1 MSAKWEKQEGNTGTL
16 TVEVPAE
23 EVNAGLDKAFKKVVK
38 EINVPGFRKGKMPRQ
53 MFEKRFGVES
63 LYQDALDFILPD
75 AYANAVEEAGIN
87 PVDRPEIDIETLEKN
102 QPLVFTAKVTVKPEV
117 ELGEYKGLEVTKQDT
132 EVTDEDIEN
141 QLKESQERFAELAVK
156 EDEAIVEG
164 DTAVIDFEGFVDG
177 EAFEGGA
184 GNDYSLEIGSNSF
197 IPGFEEQLIG
207 LKAGEEKDVE
217 VTFPEEYHAA
227 ELAGKAATFK
237 VKVNEVKAKELPE
250 LDDELAKEIDP
261 EVGSVEE
268 LRTKLK
274 ENTIAEKASAADA
287 ALRDELVQKA
297 AENATIDIPHAMI
310 HSEMDRMMQDFE
322 QRLTQQGM
330 NLDLYYQFSGQD
342 EAALREQMHGDAE
355 TRVRV
360 SLTLEAIAEAENLE
374 VTPEDIDKEL
384 EKMAGQFN
392 MDVEQIKAALGGT
405 EMLENDIRMQNT
417 VEFLVENANITT
429 EVNDAED
436 AE

>member
-1 MSAKWEKQEGNTGTL
+1 MSAKWEKQEGNVGVL

-23 EVNAGLDKAFKKVVK
+23 EVNGALDKAFKKVVK

-87 PVDRPEIDIETLEKN
+87 PVDRPEIDIEKLEKN
-102 QPLVFTAKVTVKPEV
+102 EPLVFTAKVIVKPEV
-117 ELGEYKGLEVTKQDT
+117 ELGEYKGLEVSKEDT
-132 EVTDEDIEN
+132 NVTDEEIEA
-141 QLKESQERFAELAVK
+141 QLKESQERMAELTVK
-156 EDEAIVEG
+156 EDGQVENG

-197 IPGFEEQLIG
+197 IPGFEEQLVG
-207 LKAGEEKDVE
+207 AKTGEQKDVE
-217 VTFPEEYHAA
+217 VTFPEEYHAE
-227 ELAGKAATFK
+227 ELAGKSATFK
-237 VKVNEVKAKELPE
+237 VTVNEVKAKELPE
-250 LDDELAKEIDP
+250 LNDEFAKELDE
-261 EVGSVEE
+261 EVEGLDA
-268 LRTKLK
+268 LRTKMK
-274 ENTIAEKASAADA
+274 ENLKAEKENSSETQM
-287 ALRDELVQKA
+287 RDQLVQKA
-297 AENATIDIPHAMI
+297 AENATVEIPQAMI
-310 HSEMDRMMQDFE
+310 NSEIDRMMQDFE
-322 QRLTQQGM
+322 QRLSQQGM
-330 NLDLYYQFSGQD
+330 NKELYFQFSGQD
-342 EAALREQMHGDAE
+342 EDALREQMTADAE

-360 SLTLEAIAEAENLE
+360 SLTLEAIAKAENME
-374 VTPEDIDKEL
+374 VTSEDIDKEL

-392 MDVEQIKAALGGT
+392 MDAEQIKTALGGT

-417 VEFLVENANITT
+417 VEFLVENAK
-429 EVNDAED
+429 VSDAKA

>member
-1 MSAKWEKQEGNTGTL
+1 MSAKWEKQEGNVGVL

-23 EVNAGLDKAFKKVVK
+23 EVNGALDKAFKKVVK

-102 QPLVFTAKVTVKPEV
+102 QPLVFTAKVIVKPEV
-117 ELGEYKGLEVTKQDT
+117 ELGEYKGLEVAR
-132 EVTDEDIEN
+132 ENANVTDEEIEA
-141 QLKESQERFAELAVK
+141 QLKESQERMAELSVK
-156 EDEAIVEG
+156 EEAIENG

-207 LKAGEEKDVE
+207 AKAGEQKDVE
-217 VTFPEEYHAA
+217 VTFPEEYHAE

-237 VKVNEVKAKELPE
+237 VTVNEVKAKELPE
-250 LDDELAKEIDP
+250 LNDEFAKELDE
-261 EVGSVEE
+261 EVEGLEA
-268 LRTKLK
+268 LRTKMK
-274 ENTIAEKASAADA
+274 ENLQTEKASASDA
-287 ALRDELVQKA
+287 KLRDDLVQQA
-297 AENATIDIPHAMI
+297 AENATVEIPEAMI
-310 HSEMDRMMQDFE
+310 KTEIDRMMQDFE
-322 QRLTQQGM
+322 QRLSQQGM
-330 NLDLYYQFSGQD
+330 NLELYFQFSGQD
-342 EAALREQMHGDAE
+342 EDALREQMKADAE

-360 SLTLEAIAEAENLE
+360 SLTLEAIAQAENME
-374 VTPEDIDKEL
+374 VSAEDIDKEL

-392 MDVEQIKAALGGT
+392 MDTDQIKTALGGT

-417 VEFLVENANITT
+417 VEFLVENAKVT
-429 EVNDAED
+429 EDQ
-436 AE
+436 